1 MRHFANHGPAPTPT
15 ERLWVIAYDVT
26 CPKRLYQVARLLE
39 HHGKRVQH
47 SVFECWLTPWRYA
60 QLRTALCRAIDPA
73 QDNLRCYPQSTTRP
87 APITPTTPQGPCY
100 GHYFLI

>member
-1 MRHFANHGPAPTPT
+1 MRHYAHHGPAPTAT

-39 HHGKRVQH
+39 HHGTRIQH

-60 QLRTALCRAIDPA
+60 QLRKALCNAIDGT
-73 QDNLRCYPQSTTRP
+73 QDNIRCYPQSTTRP
-87 APITPTTPQGPCY
+87 APVTTQGPCY